1 MQVKCLKFNTYY
13 DEPDYISDCINT
25 AIEGQE
31 IIDIKVTSSE
41 VGDSLVESEM
51 LIFVTIL
58 YK

>member
-13 DEPDYISDCINT
+13 DDQDYISDCINT
-25 AIEGQE
+25 AIKDKEV
-31 IIDIKVTSSE
+31 IDIKVTSSE
-41 VGDSLVESEM
+41 VGDSLAESEM